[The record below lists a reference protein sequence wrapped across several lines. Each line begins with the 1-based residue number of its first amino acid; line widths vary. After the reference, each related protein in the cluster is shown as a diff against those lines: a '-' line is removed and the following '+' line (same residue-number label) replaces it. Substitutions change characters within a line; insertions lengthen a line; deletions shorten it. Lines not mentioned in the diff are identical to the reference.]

1 MSKCMHESAIVISD
15 LDGFSLLRCTWE
27 CGKDLIQLNLGNHC
41 VKYLTP
47 EDIIQLL
54 EDAKKL
60 QALEA
65 FGVDNWQGYDAAMEY
80 LEEL

>member
-1 MSKCMHESAIVISD
+1 MSKCTHETAIEFEQF
-15 LDGFSLLRCTWE
+15 DGFSLVKCTWE
-27 CGKDLIQLNLGNHC
+27 CGKQLIELDLGNHC

-65 FGVDNWQGYDAAMEY
+65 FGVDNWQGYDDAMQWMSMQ
-80 LEEL
+80 